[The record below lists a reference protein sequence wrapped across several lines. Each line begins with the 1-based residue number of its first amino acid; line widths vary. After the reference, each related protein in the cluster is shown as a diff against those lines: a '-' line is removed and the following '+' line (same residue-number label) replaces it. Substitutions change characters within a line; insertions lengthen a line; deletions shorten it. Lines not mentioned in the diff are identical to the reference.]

1 MSLCV
6 NSNDQEEYE
15 DLQELIEFIKESSPQ
30 THLQKIRDAYYV
42 ARCAHSGQIRASG
55 APYLMHPVAV
65 TKILAELGMDEPTL
79 IAGLLHDVIEDCPGA
94 CAAKLEKNFGPEVFQ
109 LIEGVTKLK
118 AQPFS
123 AESKGTKGFVESRR
137 AAENLRKMLLA
148 MAKDVRVMIIKLAD
162 RLHNIRTL
170 ESLSPERKT
179 RIASETLDIYA
190 PLAGRLG
197 IWQLKW
203 ELEDLSFK
211 NLHPKEFNEISNL
224 VSKSRI
230 EREQELQ
237 ETIIEL
243 RKRLMDKGI
252 DLIDIHG
259 RPKHLYSIFNKIVKS
274 GFEFDQILDLLAI
287 RIILENP
294 SDCYV
299 ALGIVHDLW
308 IPIPGFFYDYI
319 AKPKSNGYQSLH
331 TKVVGPHGEPVE
343 IQIRTKNMHQVAEY
357 GVAAHWLYKEGK
369 NKIDRDVVKL
379 ALLRQQLFDWSSDSK
394 SSSDFLSSVSTDLF
408 SEQVF
413 VFTPK
418 GDVVDLPVDSTPIDF
433 AFRIHSDIGFMV
445 VGSKINGVLAPLS
458 TRLQNGDIV
467 ELLTRSNAQ
476 PSLDWLDFVRSVH
489 AKSKIQGYFRKQRWE
504 ENIVRGKEALEK
516 EMRLKGFDPHLYL
529 NEKKLSKALRELKN
543 CKSISDLYGMIGEGL
558 VSVQNVI
565 SKIEGCSRK
574 KSTQQVIQVSRS
586 LEGKMN
592 LVTQDF
598 KNVLVHRAKCCD
610 PIPGEDLV
618 GYIPKTRGM
627 ILHRKVCPNIVNIMT
642 EEPDRVVVL
651 QWPPDGTVYPIV
663 TKIITVNRQSIL
675 MEMITALSE
684 NQANVSAARIRTLR
698 NQTVET
704 YLTIE
709 VSSFDSLMKIFLK
722 ISQISGVITIIRMFG
737 KIRTS

>member
-1 MSLCV
+1 
-6 NSNDQEEYE
+6 
-15 DLQELIEFIKESSPQ
+15 
-30 THLQKIRDAYYV
+30 
-42 ARCAHSGQIRASG
+42 
-55 APYLMHPVAV
+55 
-65 TKILAELGMDEPTL
+65 
-79 IAGLLHDVIEDCPGA
+79 
-94 CAAKLEKNFGPEVFQ
+94 
-109 LIEGVTKLK
+109 
-118 AQPFS
+118 
-123 AESKGTKGFVESRR
+123 
-137 AAENLRKMLLA
+137 
-148 MAKDVRVMIIKLAD
+148 
-162 RLHNIRTL
+162 
-170 ESLSPERKT
+170 
-179 RIASETLDIYA
+179 
-190 PLAGRLG
+190 
-197 IWQLKW
+197 
-203 ELEDLSFK
+203 
-211 NLHPKEFNEISNL
+211 
-224 VSKSRI
+224 
-230 EREQELQ
+230 
-237 ETIIEL
+237 
-243 RKRLMDKGI
+243 MDKGI

-343 IQIRTKNMHQVAEY
+343 IQIRTKSMHQVAEY

-504 ENIVRGKEALEK
+504 E
-516 EMRLKGFDPHLYL
+516 DQ
-529 NEKKLSKALRELKN
+529 SKS
-543 CKSISDLYGMIGEGL
+543 C
-558 VSVQNVI
+558 
-565 SKIEGCSRK
+565 
-574 KSTQQVIQVSRS
+574 
-586 LEGKMN
+586 
-592 LVTQDF
+592 
-598 KNVLVHRAKCCD
+598 
-610 PIPGEDLV
+610 
-618 GYIPKTRGM
+618 
-627 ILHRKVCPNIVNIMT
+627 
-642 EEPDRVVVL
+642 
-651 QWPPDGTVYPIV
+651 
-663 TKIITVNRQSIL
+663 
-675 MEMITALSE
+675 
-684 NQANVSAARIRTLR
+684 
-698 NQTVET
+698 
-704 YLTIE
+704 
-709 VSSFDSLMKIFLK
+709 
-722 ISQISGVITIIRMFG
+722 
-737 KIRTS
+737 